1 MILEKLTVLNIFKT
15 IKSGIG
21 LDISKNHTGVVIWNG
36 SSIET
41 YGFAIDEYDKSDYF
55 AEYKMRRD
63 FKCRLTQI
71 VKDRTFEYC
80 IVEDVYSGE
89 NFDTVR
95 KLLALQTVMD
105 ELIFEH
111 VCVVDN
117 FVRMLQVEWSK
128 YTRQIY
134 KQNGRLKSKIETQA
148 LLEYLDFEFYMKHKD
163 DSERIKKD
171 IFFEDICDACAM
183 LIGLIMK
190 MKLENSVKKT
200 QSLKLKDVKMVYVE
214 HKGDIKTLRDKR
226 LKNLE
231 EKDIV
236 DVDITKAIE
245 KNILLCCTNDM
256 DNVMRAE
263 IPVNKLGVFGQKHKF
278 NFYASGNG
286 YLYFYYKKKE
296 AIVCR

>member
-1 MILEKLTVLNIFKT
+1 MILEKLTVLNIFNT

-21 LDISKNHTGVVIWNG
+21 LDISKNHTGIVIWNG

-41 YGFAIDEYDKSDYF
+41 YGFAIEEYDKSDYF
-55 AEYKMRRD
+55 AEYKMRLD
-63 FKCRLTQI
+63 FKNRLSQI

-111 VCVVDN
+111 VCVVDK

-134 KQNGRLKSKIETQA
+134 KPNGRLKSKIETQA
-148 LLEYLDFEFYMKHKD
+148 LLEYLNFEFYMEHKD
-163 DSERIKKD
+163 DSERVKKE

-190 MKLENSVKKT
+190 NSLENSVAKT
-200 QSLKLKDVKMVYVE
+200 QSIKLKDIKMVYVE
-214 HKGDIKTLRDKR
+214 HKEDIKTLRDKR

-231 EKDIV
+231 EKDVV
-236 DVDITKAIE
+236 DVNITKAIE
-245 KNILLCCTNDM
+245 KNILLCCTNDR

-286 YLYFYYKKKE
+286 YLYFYYKSKNT
-296 AIVCR
+296 